1 MRALLKKIILWALL
15 DGPTP
20 QAASEELDA
29 LAKQLKG

>member
-1 MRALLKKIILWALL
+1 MRQLLKRVILWALL
-15 DGPTP
+15 DGPAP